1 MTEQVNLQAYQSFVE
16 EVTSPETNQL
26 SEFSKRVDV
35 LDETTEVNLPLLLN
49 SALGLSAE
57 AGEFTEIVKKCVFQ
71 GKPLDADTIFHA
83 KRELGD
89 VIWYWMNACR
99 SLNLDPNDVIAEN
112 VTKLKKRYPGGAFDV
127 YQSENREVNDI

>member
-1 MTEQVNLQAYQSFVE
+1 MKEQVNLQAYQSFVE
-16 EVTSPETNQL
+16 EVTSPETNHL
-26 SEFSKRVDV
+26 SDFSKRVDV
-35 LDETTEVNLPLLLN
+35 LDETEVNIPLIIN

-112 VTKLKKRYPGGAFDV
+112 VNKLTKRYPGGAFDV
-127 YQSENREVNDI
+127 YQSENREENDI